1 MFRSHEVVYTVARL
15 VLLLPSTSSSSSNCR
30 ANNKLQHGNT
40 TNDMTKLSYP
50 AGVLAS
56 GKFVTP
62 RITDYCVLRRVS
74 DWENPSNSQP

>member
-15 VLLLPSTSSSSSNCR
+15 VLLLPATSSSSSNCR

-56 GKFVTP
+56 DNFVNSSDHRLLRFEASFSLGKP
-62 RITDYCVLRRVS
+62 
-74 DWENPSNSQP
+74 